1 MERGRRAEL
10 DVWDKPPISNHIPEA
25 VSGSIQVIITKNI
38 ESVLIALQDHAMQST
53 HFIPTMQIK
62 HGIPVVEK

>member
-10 DVWDKPPISNHIPEA
+10 DFWDKPPISNHIPEA
-25 VSGSIQVIITKNI
+25 VLGSIRVKKNMK
-38 ESVLIALQDHAMQST
+38 SVLIALQDHAMQST
-53 HFIPTMQIK
+53 DFIPTMQIK